1 MMKKGS
7 FVLLIV
13 LGHSV
18 AAANNQLD
26 PKPESLLKYSS
37 AKLTCYDP
45 DADNRE
51 SFTDYIPQL
60 SIKDISFCNVS
71 GIWILYDEENYTGS
85 TSFWMYG
92 YKNLVKLPTQLENN
106 TKSLRFPGAPDDWK
120 ASSINIYSQEMFM
133 GQEEFAYDDIP
144 EFKIEASSII
154 ITGCEPWTVFME
166 TNYQGSSRCLFPS
179 DVEKCSPG
187 LFPTYSSLN
196 KGAAGKVFS
205 AQRGCNDKESQQI
218 KNQLGVISSP
228 SSAGASGILLSSW
241 NPFNAMGMN

>member
-1 MMKKGS
+1 MKKGS

-92 YKNLVKLPTQLENN
+92 YKNIVKLPTQLKNHL
-106 TKSLRFPGAPDDWK
+106 KSLRFPGAPDDWK

-133 GQEEFAYDDIP
+133 GQEEFAYDDMKMIMVTWS
-144 EFKIEASSII
+144 KNRII
-154 ITGCEPWTVFME
+154 G
-166 TNYQGSSRCLFPS
+166 
-179 DVEKCSPG
+179 
-187 LFPTYSSLN
+187 
-196 KGAAGKVFS
+196 
-205 AQRGCNDKESQQI
+205 
-218 KNQLGVISSP
+218 
-228 SSAGASGILLSSW
+228 
-241 NPFNAMGMN
+241 

>member
-1 MMKKGS
+1 M
-7 FVLLIV
+7 IV
-13 LGHSV
+13 LVQSV
-18 AAANNQLD
+18 AAANNQLEEQS
-26 PKPESLLKYSS
+26 ESLLKSSS
-37 AKLTCYDP
+37 AKLTCNDM
-45 DADNRE
+45 DGDNAKY
-51 SFTDYIPQL
+51 FTDYIPQL
-60 SIKDISFCNVS
+60 SIKDFTFCNVS
-71 GIWILYDEENYTGS
+71 GIWILYDAENYTGS

-92 YKNLVKLPTQLENN
+92 YKNLVKLPTQFKNN
-106 TKSLRFPGAPDDWK
+106 IKSIRFPGAPDDWK

-228 SSAGASGILLSSW
+228 SSAGASGTLYSRISENLL
-241 NPFNAMGMN
+241 